1 MKYIC
6 IPILIHCNM
15 EQLPERTYFE
25 AHAEELLKQAGLTK
39 AGFAGRM
46 GVARQNVQKVFETK
60 NVFTL
65 MRVARILNVPLT
77 VLIYG
82 RESEYSIDGFVEV
95 NGTTYRLRSRKDIVA
110 LMSKIGEI

>member
-1 MKYIC
+1 
-6 IPILIHCNM
+6 M

-39 AGFAGRM
+39 AGFSGRM

-60 NVFTL
+60 NVFSL
-65 MRVARILNVPLT
+65 MRAAGILNVPLT

-82 RESEYSIDGFVEV
+82 GESESSIDGFVEV
-95 NGTTYRLRSRKDIVA
+95 NGSTYRLKCRKDIEDI
-110 LMSKIGEI
+110 LLKI